1 MARHPTPTSSFEA
14 TADARAAAV
23 GWAGGGWAGLPS
35 LTGPAL
41 SDQYFRFEL
50 LTRAGAAVGQVVAVQ
65 GQAAALIGPEADVN
79 ETQAVLACAVVL
91 PRFGVSRRIST
102 PPELPT
108 TDRPNRRGAEC
119 AGLRELASE

>member
-1 MARHPTPTSSFEA
+1 MARHPTLTSSFEA

-41 SDQYFRFEL
+41 SDRYFRSEL
-50 LTRAGAAVGQVVAVQ
+50 LTRAGAVGQVVAVQ
-65 GQAAALIGPEADVN
+65 RRAATLIGPEADVN